1 MKILLIAMI
10 SIGSAFGATILN
22 PLKYSEKVAKEY
34 SKGDSNQIS
43 QYACN
48 YNFAKEREIGGDLKI
63 VDCEGQSSILVHGGH
78 MVTVPFDC
86 RMTFEPMPLNSRGY
100 QVTFESCH

>member
-1 MKILLIAMI
+1 MKTLLVTVLFI
-10 SIGSAFGATILN
+10 SNAFGATIPD
-22 PLKYSEKVAKEY
+22 PLKYSQKVAKEY
-34 SKGDSNQIS
+34 SKGDSNRVG
-43 QYACN
+43 QYTCN
-48 YNFAKEREIGGDLKI
+48 YNFDDEVEVGGNVRI

-86 RMTFEPMPLNSRGY
+86 RMTFEPMPLNSEGY